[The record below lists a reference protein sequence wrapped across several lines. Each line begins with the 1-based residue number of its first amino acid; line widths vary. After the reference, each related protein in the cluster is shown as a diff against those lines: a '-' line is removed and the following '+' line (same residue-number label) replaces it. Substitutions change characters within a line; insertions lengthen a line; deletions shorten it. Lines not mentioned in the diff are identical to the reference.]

1 MRRFIQVSVWSVTA
15 AAVVAVVAI
24 GVSLAVGQPVVPT
37 SPIATSQLPGLSV
50 TRTVRTS
57 GGASDCTLI
66 FTGGVL
72 TGGSCAP

>member
-1 MRRFIQVSVWSVTA
+1 MNFIKVITGLMTLGLIVLWFIVWTGINREVHAQGPVSS
-15 AAVVAVVAI
+15 I
-24 GVSLAVGQPVVPT
+24 G
-37 SPIATSQLPGLSV
+37 TSQLPGLSV